1 VVESPFESIAGRFPV
16 STRSN
21 LLSVLTLFSFAMLA
35 GCNYKGEDAVPEKD
49 FAVSSTVK
57 AAIGASGSTFV
68 NPLMQR
74 WIADFHA
81 THPATQVNYR
91 AIGSGAGLAE
101 LRQNT
106 TEMAASDAPLTDE
119 QLKEMPAVVQ
129 IPVAA
134 GPVVAVYNLP
144 TLKAPLRLSATTLA
158 GIFLGNI
165 ISWQDAAV
173 QRDNPGV
180 QLPHAAIIV
189 VHRSDGSGTTS
200 ILTSY
205 LAKVSP
211 EWLQK
216 IGHGLAVTW
225 PVGIGAKGSG
235 EVLDFVAA
243 NVGTIG
249 YAELNYASEKKL
261 PVASIQNRAG
271 SFVAPSSR
279 SATATIEAFDDLLS
293 KDVRT
298 SVVDPPA
305 TAKEAYPIV
314 GITFLVFAKTGS
326 GAEQQAIREFVQY
339 VIQDGQE
346 MAQSL
351 QYAKLPKL
359 IQDRAVATVNGMPA
373 PQPAKAS

>member
-1 VVESPFESIAGRFPV
+1 V

-21 LLSVLTLFSFAMLA
+21 RLSVLTLFSFATLT
-35 GCNYKGEDAVPEKD
+35 GCNYKGEDTVAEKD

-81 THPATQVNYR
+81 AHPATQVNYR
-91 AIGSGAGLAE
+91 AIGSGAGLTE
-101 LRQNT
+101 LKQNT

-119 QLKEMPAVVQ
+119 QLKDMPAVVQ

-144 TLKAPLRLSATTLA
+144 TLKAPLRLSASTLA

-165 ISWQDAAV
+165 ISWQDTAV

-211 EWLQK
+211 EWSEK
-216 IGHGLAVTW
+216 AGHGLAITW
-225 PVGIGAKGSG
+225 PAGIGAKGSG
-235 EVLDFVAA
+235 GVLDFVAA

-271 SFVAPSSR
+271 SFVAPSSA

-293 KDVRT
+293 KDART
-298 SVVDPPA
+298 PVVDPPA
-305 TAKEAYPIV
+305 TAKDAYPIV

-326 GAEQQAIREFVQY
+326 SAEQQAMREFVQY
-339 VIQDGQE
+339 VIQDGQD

-351 QYAKLPKL
+351 QYAKLPKPV
-359 IQDRAVATVNGMPA
+359 QERAVATLNSMPA